1 MTVAVVA
8 GIVVGFAAVV
18 IATFVG
24 VISVV
29 NTRNYRSKSSN
40 LVNTSIEEVVSHI
53 WERIFALAGV

>member
-18 IATFVG
+18 TATFVG

-29 NTRNYRSKSSN
+29 NTRDYRSKSSN
-40 LVNTSIEEVVSHI
+40 FS
-53 WERIFALAGV
+53 

>member
-18 IATFVG
+18 AATFVG

-29 NTRNYRSKSSN
+29 NTRDFRSKSINFS
-40 LVNTSIEEVVSHI
+40 
-53 WERIFALAGV
+53 